1 MKKIVLCFVVA
12 TILVCSHYS
21 AHACTSF
28 AVYSDEVIYAM
39 NFDYYETDIR
49 LVVGDNNGTKAFVM
63 QFKYDNFFTSTVW
76 MNDKGLFGSS
86 QEQHPVEEGISRLGK
101 DELFLVEL
109 VYHISEYNTVEE
121 MQGFIEKKRFRQW
134 GNNTIHT
141 LLADIEGN
149 AVIVEVGE
157 NGNELVPI
165 IDDFIVMTNFKNS
178 NFRDKQYQEV
188 LGTGGTDRY
197 RKAYKHI
204 LENKDNFNLDK
215 AFEGLKMTSN
225 SRATLCS
232 MVFKP
237 EENCIYV
244 ALNADFDKLW
254 KISIDDKT
262 IETFRGFEES
272 LKLNIPTNGILASDL
287 VNNNY
292 SNYQPYIEGNSQQ
305 RSKDLYLGPP
315 RRRIPFLT
323 YSLFGLLLVL
333 PVSIIVLM
341 KSRRK
346 MKVKA

>member
-1 MKKIVLCFVVA
+1 MG
-12 TILVCSHYS
+12 Y
-21 AHACTSF
+21 
-28 AVYSDEVIYAM
+28 
-39 NFDYYETDIR
+39 
-49 LVVGDNNGTKAFVM
+49 
-63 QFKYDNFFTSTVW
+63 
-76 MNDKGLFGSS
+76 
-86 QEQHPVEEGISRLGK
+86 
-101 DELFLVEL
+101 
-109 VYHISEYNTVEE
+109 
-121 MQGFIEKKRFRQW
+121 
-134 GNNTIHT
+134 NTIHT